1 MFYVITIIKYIIKE
15 CNLKK
20 DIIKLVIIS
29 KTTLNQKSFKHL
41 NLKLFVLIIINQ
53 ITLPTFYI

>member
-29 KTTLNQKSFKHL
+29 KTTLSQKSFK
-41 NLKLFVLIIINQ
+41 
-53 ITLPTFYI
+53 Y